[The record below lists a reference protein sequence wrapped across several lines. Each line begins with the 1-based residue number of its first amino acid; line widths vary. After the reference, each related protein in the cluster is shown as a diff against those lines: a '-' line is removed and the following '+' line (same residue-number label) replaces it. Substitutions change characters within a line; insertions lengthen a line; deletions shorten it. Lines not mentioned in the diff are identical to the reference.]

1 MGTLNG
7 FINEVVAE
15 LQTIEGI
22 MQASGLVDKAATWP
36 FVPVTASNGDIR
48 QHGDGTVT
56 YLHNVQVGLL
66 GTRQDIAVANEVILP
81 KLETIVE
88 ALYEKMVASTNNFT
102 DIQTFGEMNYTF
114 GPVDWGGVVMF
125 GFILEITN
133 VKIQNLITI

>member
-1 MGTLNG
+1 
-7 FINEVVAE
+7 
-15 LQTIEGI
+15 

-36 FVPVTASNGDIR
+36 FVPVTASSGNIR

-56 YLHNVQVGLL
+56 YLHDVQVGLL
-66 GTRQDIAVANEVILP
+66 GTRQDIGIANQVILP
-81 KLETIVE
+81 MMETTVE
-88 ALYEKMVASTNNFT
+88 ALYEKMVASSNNFT
-102 DIQTFGEMNYTF
+102 DIQTFGAMNYTY

>member
-36 FVPVTASNGDIR
+36 FVPVTASSGNIR

-56 YLHNVQVGLL
+56 YLHDVQVGLL
-66 GTRQDIAVANEVILP
+66 GTRQDIGIANQVILP
-81 KLETIVE
+81 MMETTVE
-88 ALYEKMVASTNNFT
+88 ALYEKMVASSNNFT